1 METKWA
7 YKLLMYLWS
16 DLLLVLIMFLLLLP
30 QPPHTSLH
38 MLCMQELYDNV
49 RGETTTK
56 HSKKNLST
64 KREKNSD
71 TSICCSKAKCSMIG
85 ECEQEHW
92 RTNAWTA
99 TWSNSRKKQF
109 EILNNSI
116 VNSKYSP
123 CKAKETRRVV
133 RHLRDLDIKQFKQ
146 RLLFYCLLML
156 LGNRECAAPY
166 TFTIAN
172 CDMIWNFIIAIKWY
186 FFLLLIV
193 SHTKCCS
200 VLYIAQYYKESM
212 INCCLLSSYSLQN
225 GRFFLSIFRREY
237 FATFHK
243 YQAISKYRNWH

>member
-1 METKWA
+1 MSEAKQQQNTAKKICQRKERKTRTHRFVVA
-7 YKLLMYLWS
+7 K
-16 DLLLVLIMFLLLLP
+16 
-30 QPPHTSLH
+30 Q
-38 MLCMQELYDNV
+38 NV
-49 RGETTTK
+49 RWLVNV
-56 HSKKNLST
+56 SK
-64 KREKNSD
+64 
-71 TSICCSKAKCSMIG
+71 SIGGRARP
-85 ECEQEHW
+85 W
-92 RTNAWTA
+92 ANAWTA

-200 VLYIAQYYKESM
+200 VLYRAQYYKESM